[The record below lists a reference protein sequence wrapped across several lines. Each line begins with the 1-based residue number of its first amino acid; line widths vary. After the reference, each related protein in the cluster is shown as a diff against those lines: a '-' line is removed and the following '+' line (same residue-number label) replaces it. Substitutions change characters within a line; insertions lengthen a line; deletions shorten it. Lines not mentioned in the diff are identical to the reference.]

1 MLNFMLNF
9 MLNAKPI
16 SKTLFVVTQLVWFKV
31 SLVRSRLTEV
41 RLAQTLT
48 LRVYPVLPVSNLTY
62 PIHSPGIQSLDSW
75 PRYETNLFG
84 VRIRDHDTKRIHVF
98 TNLLNDSR
106 ILDQAIS
113 NLWSSTFYATSTIT
127 LTKPVRFAT

>member
-1 MLNFMLNF
+1 

-62 PIHSPGIQSLDSW
+62 PIHSPGIQSLDS
-75 PRYETNLFG
+75 
-84 VRIRDHDTKRIHVF
+84 
-98 TNLLNDSR
+98 
-106 ILDQAIS
+106 
-113 NLWSSTFYATSTIT
+113 
-127 LTKPVRFAT
+127 